1 MVAPRRPSRS
11 RPHAPRPV
19 APAAAKARLPS
30 APKEPEK
37 FDPNKPLKN
46 VRAGQDDSK
55 PDLGNPYFP
64 RYGSIEAHNFFV
76 RLGIE
81 EFLAKQTG
89 KNALKL
95 AKVWS
100 HFMQAAL
107 GVARVPRPR
116 VDVTF
121 LQTQI
126 DPDLAPDVA
135 ESEFKSKSPGADWN
149 SHYDMVAAQMHK
161 GASSTYSA

>member
-1 MVAPRRPSRS
+1 MATGDVKKS
-11 RPHAPRPV
+11 
-19 APAAAKARLPS
+19 
-30 APKEPEK
+30 
-37 FDPNKPLKN
+37 DPNKPLQH

-95 AKVWS
+95 AKAWS
-100 HFMQAAL
+100 HFMQATL
-107 GVARVPRPR
+107 GVARVQRPR
-116 VDVTF
+116 VDVMPEAGDT
-121 LQTQI
+121 
-126 DPDLAPDVA
+126 PDVGERNIA
-135 ESEFKSKSPGADWN
+135 SAAGSVNRGSFSYENPFAD
-149 SHYDMVAAQMHK
+149 HYAMVANQMHK

>member
-1 MVAPRRPSRS
+1 MATGDV
-11 RPHAPRPV
+11 
-19 APAAAKARLPS
+19 K
-30 APKEPEK
+30 KT
-37 FDPNKPLKN
+37 DPNKPLRY

-76 RLGIE
+76 RLGVE

-95 AKVWS
+95 VKAWS

-107 GVARVPRPR
+107 SVARVQRPR

-126 DPDLAPDVA
+126 DPDLAPDVG
-135 ESEFKSKSPGADWN
+135 ESEFRSKSLGADWN
-149 SHYDMVAAQMHK
+149 SHYDMVAAQAFK
-161 GASSTYSA
+161 SASSTFSA